1 MLLSRSERV
10 LTCVT
15 PALVTAHK
23 FRDAGSEAAM
33 GTVLTSLQ
41 RPGVGSRQ
49 PQSRSQASGRP
60 ARWVPLWGGCAA
72 LLEWGGGLC
81 LRVRNTG
88 SEATLKKGLPFRP
101 KFLKEGTISLD
112 GTILHHEEPSQFK
125 SSPLNVSS
133 VPPSLGHSKPTPR
146 F

>member
-15 PALVTAHK
+15 PASVTAHK

-49 PQSRSQASGRP
+49 PQSRSQASVRP

-72 LLEWGGGLC
+72 VLEWGGGLC
-81 LRVRNTG
+81 LWVRNIG
-88 SEATLKKGLPFRP
+88 SEASLKKGLPFRP
-101 KFLKEGTISLD
+101 KFLKLGQHGVFHPNIPPAILFPRWRAEFSADD
-112 GTILHHEEPSQFK
+112 GAGGS
-125 SSPLNVSS
+125 VSD
-133 VPPSLGHSKPTPR
+133 
-146 F
+146 